1 MGPCLLVSATMKHF
15 SQQRDSVRKMQA
27 FFTKLQQDREF
38 ARELITEQDNGEP
51 LTFLPADEMAA
62 ISPEGMSEG
71 HKTAYKRMCQ
81 DAGDDEIVID
91 IIQYA
96 AAHMAKTQINMSA
109 DLILTEAK
117 REHEHKPVDN
127 VAAERVFGF
136 VGFRHKLAWNENAVR
151 TNGQMM
157 WRMNNVSDWL
167 DSKTP
172 AMRDALIRAVSADKT
187 KQALL
192 RRQKAR
198 EEAIAAYKAKEQEEW
213 IAKGVV
219 KQQQKAAVCSSCDIW
234 TEADMTGR
242 LAEYP
247 GSNKS
252 KEKLE
257 AMKQQWRAIKGW
269 ATKGKLTFPFKSMP
283 KKGGFDSW
291 FEALKTLLQHE
302 DVVPIMQYREQCKQA
317 PQQDMVQIIERV
329 KQVQMEQVCSNDL
342 KKWMEEAVESA
353 DGEVHRSRRH
363 RENDRAHA
371 IERGEDP
378 DAVALERRA
387 QNPAAAGEVGQRNN
401 QEQNDEEP
409 VAAANNDDDM
419 EQEDESEEQSIKKA
433 LQNPLEPEQ
442 LFNWSAEAE
451 DEVVGDF

>member
-1 MGPCLLVSATMKHF
+1 MGQCLLVSATMKHF
-15 SQQRDSVRKMQA
+15 SQQHDSVRKMQA

-51 LTFLPADEMAA
+51 LTFLPADKMAA

-71 HKTAYKRMCQ
+71 HKTAYKHMCQ

-117 REHEHKPVDN
+117 REHKHKPVDN

-172 AMRDALIRAVSADKT
+172 AMRDALIRAVSAEKT

-213 IAKGVV
+213 IAKGVE

-247 GSNKS
+247 GTNKS

-257 AMKQQWRAIKGW
+257 AMKQQWQAIKGW
-269 ATKGKLTFPFKSMP
+269 ATKGKLTFPFKTMP
-283 KKGGFDSW
+283 KKGGFDKW
-291 FEALKTLLQHE
+291 FEALKTLVTHE
-302 DVVPIMQYREQCKQA
+302 DVVPIMEYRERCKQA
-317 PQQDMVQIIERV
+317 PQQEMVQIIDRV
-329 KQVQMEQVCSNDL
+329 KEVQVEQVCEDDL
-342 KKWMEEAVESA
+342 KKWMQEAVASA

-363 RENDRAHA
+363 RENERAHA

-378 DAVALERRA
+378 DAGALQGQA
-387 QNPAAAGEVGQRNN
+387 QNPAAEGAVGQPANN
-401 QEQNDEEP
+401 EEQ
-409 VAAANNDDDM
+409 VAAAQDDDDI
-419 EQEDESEEQSIKKA
+419 EEEDESEEQSIKKA
-433 LQNPLEPEQ
+433 LQNPLEPEE